1 MASFK
6 GTYTSTVDTKR
17 RIKLPKKLREAV
29 PDSSNEHFV
38 IGPGHDGCIF
48 LYPIDEW
55 AKQEEKLR
63 NLKVELA
70 EHRFLQRV
78 FIPESEDVRID
89 RVGRLIIPERLLSSA
104 RIKKEVLILGILS
117 RIELWSPDV
126 YGRYRE
132 QRKQTYE
139 EAAEK
144 IFGSSSTFHGQTPLE

>member
-6 GTYTSTVDTKR
+6 GTYSSTVDSKR
-17 RIKLPKKLREAV
+17 RIKLPKKLREVV
-29 PDSSNEHFV
+29 PSSSNDHFV

-48 LYPIDEW
+48 LYPTDEW
-55 AKQEEKLR
+55 TKQEEKLR

-78 FIPESEDVRID
+78 FVPESEDVKVD

-104 RIKKEVLILGILS
+104 RIKKDILILGILS

-126 YGRYRE
+126 YAKYRE
-132 QRKQTYE
+132 QHKQTYE

-144 IFGSSSTFHGQTPLE
+144 IFGS

>member
-6 GTYTSTVDTKR
+6 GTYTSTVDAKR
-17 RIKLPKKLREAV
+17 RIKLPKKLREVV
-29 PDSSNEHFV
+29 PASSNDHFV
-38 IGPGHDGCIF
+38 IGPGYDGCIF
-48 LYPIDEW
+48 LYPTDEW

-70 EHRFLQRV
+70 EHRFLERV
-78 FIPESEDVRID
+78 FVPESEDVRVD
-89 RVGRLIIPERLLSSA
+89 RVGRLIIPERLLSST
-104 RIKKEVLILGILS
+104 RIKKDVLILGILS

-126 YGRYRE
+126 YGKYRE

-144 IFGSSSTFHGQTPLE
+144 IFGS